1 MSIEDL
7 KRENAELKATNAALE
22 RENAELKAAS
32 LKLQTQVNLMQT
44 IFDSLSEGVVAS
56 NLEGDFLV
64 ANPSAQE
71 ISGMAPVEGAPEEW
85 NETYGTFYADKMTM
99 VPSTEL
105 PLYKAMRG
113 ETTDE
118 IKLVLRNQNRPDGV
132 LVSISGRPLHDETG
146 VLIGGVIS
154 MRDVTQLEQVT
165 KQLEATV
172 QDLQMQNSLL
182 DTVLNSISNGVIVA
196 NEKGEFLYF
205 NPVAEEIVGIGATDD
220 PPEQWEHVY
229 GTFYSDK
236 VTPFPSAELPLYR
249 AIQGEITND
258 IEMFIRNQNRPNGVL
273 ITVGGRPLYDQS
285 GSLIGGVVIF
295 HDITQL
301 NSTKRQLEAT
311 VSDLQGQNGLMDAI
325 LNSISDGIIVAN
337 KDGKYVLFNKT
348 AKKMGGQDEQ
358 EFENVHISQAS
369 EKFGLFCPES
379 EELFPT
385 NELPL
390 ARALQGEYAD
400 NIEML
405 IHNPQ
410 LPERIHASISGR
422 PIYDEKGVVTGAVS
436 AIRDISG
443 LKTAE
448 KRLKAVSDQHIVQNH
463 LLQSIFDSMADGVLV
478 SDETGKIIM
487 ANPSSERIVGL
498 SPFLETRDQW
508 LKRFHCFYPDK
519 VSPFPIEELPLL
531 LAAQGESTDNVQ
543 MFIRTDERPDGI
555 HVDVSGRP
563 LQDSA
568 GNWKGGVVIF
578 HDITDRVK
586 TEEALA
592 QAFAQG
598 RLEIVDTIL
607 HNIGNAI
614 NSVSVGIDTLHHQLT
629 NDKLTPRLIALA
641 NAIESHQDNLSDYIK
656 NDPQGQK
663 VLPFILML
671 ASDFDTVKEQWKS
684 TVQRI
689 KDRTGH
695 IVDIIRT
702 QDSYNTTGGTRKDIN
717 LTDTISGAVKI
728 LKDSINKRQI
738 QIEIK
743 IDSDNVPKE
752 IRIQESHFH
761 QMLVNLIKN
770 SIEAIDELAKL
781 GEPNEAPRIQ
791 FRVYTDSDFLSID
804 VTDNGIG
811 IEPEDIQRVF
821 SAGFTTKEYGSGL
834 GLHSSANFVIGIGGQ
849 IQPLSEGKGKGATMH
864 VTFPYSAIQS
874 N

>member
-32 LKLQTQVNLMQT
+32 LKQQTQVNLMQT

-56 NLEGDFLV
+56 NLEGEFLV

-118 IKLVLRNQNRPDGV
+118 VKLVLRNQNRPKGV
-132 LVSISGRPLHDETG
+132 FVSISGRPLHDETG
-146 VLIGGVIS
+146 VLIGGVIA

-172 QDLQMQNSLL
+172 HDLQRQNNLL

-220 PPEQWEHVY
+220 PPEEWEHVY
-229 GTFYSDK
+229 GTFYPDK
-236 VTPFPSAELPLYR
+236 VTPFPSTELPLYK

-258 IEMFIRNQNRPNGVL
+258 IEVFIRNQNRPNGVF
-273 ITVGGRPLYDQS
+273 INVGGRPLYDQN
-285 GSLIGGVVIF
+285 GSLIGGAVIF
-295 HDITQL
+295 HDVTQL

-311 VSDLQGQNGLMDAI
+311 VSDLQVQNSLMDAI
-325 LNSISDGIIVAN
+325 FNSISDGIIVAN

-348 AKKMGGQDEQ
+348 AKKITGQELED
-358 EFENVHISQAS
+358 VHISQAP
-369 EKFGLFCPES
+369 EKFGLFYPES
-379 EELFPT
+379 QELFST
-385 NELPL
+385 NELPV

-400 NIEML
+400 NTEIL
-405 IHNPQ
+405 IRNPQ
-410 LPERIHASISGR
+410 LPEQIHASISGR
-422 PIYDEKGVVTGAVS
+422 PIYDEKGVVTGAVA

-443 LKTAE
+443 LKMAE
-448 KRLKAVSDQHIVQNH
+448 KQLRVVSEQHMVQNQ

-478 SDETGKIIM
+478 SDEAGSIIM
-487 ANPSSERIVGL
+487 ANPSSQRIIGL
-498 SPFLETRDQW
+498 SHLLETRDQW
-508 LKRFHCFYPDK
+508 LKRYRCFYPDK
-519 VSPFPIEELPLL
+519 VTPFPVEELPLL
-531 LAAQGESTDNVQ
+531 LAAQGKPTDNVQ
-543 MFIRTDERPDGI
+543 MFIQTDEKPDGI
-555 HVDVSGRP
+555 HVEVNGRP
-563 LQDSA
+563 LQDSV
-568 GNWKGGVVIF
+568 GNWKGGVVIV

-614 NSVSVGIDTLHHQLT
+614 NSVSVGVDTVHHELA
-629 NDKLTPRLIALA
+629 NDKLTPRLTALA
-641 NAIESHQDNLSDYIK
+641 DVIEQHQDDLSTYITH
-656 NDPQGQK
+656 DPQGQK
-663 VLPFILML
+663 IAPFILTL
-671 ASDFDTVKEQWKS
+671 SEDFNVVKEELRQ
-684 TVQRI
+684 TVQRVR
-689 KDRTGH
+689 DRTRY
-695 IVDIIRT
+695 IVDIIRM
-702 QDSYNTTGGTRKDIN
+702 QKSYQTTSIARKDIN
-717 LTDTISGAVKI
+717 LKVAISDA
-728 LKDSINKRQI
+728 LKMLQDSIDRRRI
-738 QIEIK
+738 QIEI
-743 IDSDNVPKE
+743 DCDNAPEE
-752 IRIQESHFH
+752 IRIEESHFH

-770 SIEAIDELAKL
+770 SIEAIDDFAQL
-781 GEPNEAPRIQ
+781 GNPTEAPRIQ
-791 FRVYTDSDFLSID
+791 FRVYTDGDFLSID

-811 IEPEDIQRVF
+811 IAPEDIQRIF

-834 GLHSSANFVIGIGGQ
+834 GLHSSANFVISIGGQ

-864 VTFPYSAIQS
+864 ITLPYSAIQS
-874 N
+874 T